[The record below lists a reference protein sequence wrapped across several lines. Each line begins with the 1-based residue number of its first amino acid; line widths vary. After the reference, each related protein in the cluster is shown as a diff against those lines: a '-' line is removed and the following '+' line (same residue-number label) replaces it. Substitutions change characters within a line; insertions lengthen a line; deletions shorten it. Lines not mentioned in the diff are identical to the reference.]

1 MAEESLITP
10 EIQAMLG
17 QEVYLPGEEVI
28 DKSSIRRYAQAIMD
42 LNPMYWDET
51 RGKESP
57 YGSIIAPPTYIFDV
71 SHNICAEVGEDGRD
85 LSRVTIPG
93 MNPVRGSNEY
103 QFFEPARPGDRVNVK
118 RRIVDIYE
126 KQGRRSGRI
135 LFVVYEITYTNQDET
150 VLGIC
155 RETMM
160 FLK

>member
-1 MAEESLITP
+1 MAEESLIPP

-17 QEVYLPGEEVI
+17 QEVYFPGEEVI
-28 DKSSIRRYAQAIMD
+28 DRSSIRRYAQAIMD
-42 LNPMYWDET
+42 LNPMYWDDIRANE
-51 RGKESP
+51 GP

-103 QFFEPARPGDRVNVK
+103 HFFEPARPGDRVHAK
-118 RRIVDIYE
+118 RKIVDIYE

-135 LFVVYEITYTNQDET
+135 LFVVYETTYTNQAEII
-150 VLGIC
+150 LGIC
-155 RETMM
+155 RETML
-160 FLK
+160 FLE